1 MSGASADRSTGGVA
15 GGGNRA
21 RYWRDATRPV
31 EAMHAHF
38 HDHVYAPHS
47 HDTYS
52 FGITDEGAQRFRCR
66 GADHTSAAGMVMAF
80 NPDEVHDGR
89 AAVELGY
96 HYRIVHLGPSVVG
109 GVLADAAD
117 TTGGRSPA
125 MPLFASP
132 VLTDPGLARALTR
145 LHVALLGTADALA
158 RDETLTSA
166 VLAMAGRGATRAPR
180 VRTLAGGGQRRAARR
195 ARAALDEAP
204 LTPVSAQ
211 RLATAAG
218 CSRFALYRAFRAEYG
233 MAPSDYQRLLRLRR
247 ARALLAS
254 GVPLA
259 EAATA
264 TGFADQAH
272 LHRWFKRSYGITP
285 GTYQRAAG

>member
-1 MSGASADRSTGGVA
+1 MSGGSADRPTGGVA

-52 FGITDEGAQRFRCR
+52 FGTTDEGAQRFRCR

-80 NPDEVHDGR
+80 NPDDAHDGR

-96 HYRIVHLGPSVVG
+96 HYRIVHIGPSVVSG
-109 GVLADAAD
+109 ILADAAD
-117 TTGGRSPA
+117 GRSPA
-125 MPLFASP
+125 MPLFARP
-132 VLTDPGLARALTR
+132 VLSDPWLARALTR
-145 LHVALLGTADALA
+145 LHVALLAPAGALA
-158 RDETLTSA
+158 RDEALTEA

-180 VRTLAGGGQRRAARR
+180 VRALAGGGQRRAARR
-195 ARAALDEAP
+195 ARTALDEAP

-211 RLATAAG
+211 RLASAAG

-247 ARALLAS
+247 ARALLAD

-264 TGFADQAH
+264 TGFVDQAH

-285 GTYQRAAG
+285 GTYQRAAS